1 MLLKLRLKR
10 MNNNLKGKRLLIQ
23 GAGRGNLGFIKTAK
37 EHGVFTVVT
46 GLGGDYPCNSYADK
60 LCVADISNPDDVLK
74 VAKEEN
80 VDGAIICC
88 SDTGLKAIGR
98 CNDIMGMAGLT
109 EKSADESSNKLL
121 MKQRLMEA
129 GVRTAQFYRVCNEEE
144 LDAVVEKMGYP
155 LIIKAVDLQGSRGI
169 NIVRDDTNLKSAFRD
184 TMSLTKQ
191 NFCIVEEFLVGEEYG
206 AQAFVYQGEVLFV
219 LPHGDETLMCKT
231 AVPIGH
237 YMPYGISKSLLQ
249 DTCEQ
254 VKNAIKALAFDN
266 CAVNVD
272 LIEKDG
278 KAYIIEL
285 TGRVGANCLPE
296 LVGNYFGINYYE
308 MILATCLGESP
319 LPYFDKRKEPC
330 ATLARMIRSDKA
342 GIVKSVNIPDIEG
355 VQIHM
360 FIKEGSEVRVFT
372 NCNDAIGEVIVKGSD
387 LSECE
392 NIMQKVVGNISLE
405 LV

>member
-1 MLLKLRLKR
+1 
-10 MNNNLKGKRLLIQ
+10 MNINLKDKKLLIQ

-37 EHGVFTVVT
+37 AHGVYTIVT
-46 GLGGDYPCNSYADK
+46 GLGGEYPCNPYADK
-60 LCVADISNPDDVLK
+60 LCYADISDSDAVLN
-74 VAKEEN
+74 VAQQEN
-80 VDGAIICC
+80 IDGAIICC

-98 CNDIMGMAGLT
+98 CNDIMGLTGLT

-121 MKQRLMEA
+121 MKQHLMDA

-144 LDAVVEKMGYP
+144 LAAVVKKMGYP

-169 NIVRDDTNLKSAFRD
+169 NIVRDETNLKTAFQD
-184 TMSLTKQ
+184 TMSLTRQ
-191 NFCIVEEFLVGEEYG
+191 DFCIVEEFLVGEEYG
-206 AQAFVYQGEVLFV
+206 AQAFVYNGEVLFV

-237 YMPYGISKSLLQ
+237 YMPYEISEHLLQ

-254 VKNAIKALAFDN
+254 VKKAIKALAFNN

-296 LVGNYFGINYYE
+296 LTSNYFGINYYE
-308 MILATCLGESP
+308 MILATCLGENP
-319 LPYFDKRKEPC
+319 LSIFENHREPC
-330 ATLARMIRSDKA
+330 ATLARMIRSDRS
-342 GIVKSVNIPDIEG
+342 GIVKSVRVPQIDG

-360 FIKEGSEVRVFT
+360 FIREGSVVRVFT
-372 NCNDAIGEVIVKGSD
+372 NCNDAIGEVIVKGKD
-387 LSECE
+387 MQECKE
-392 NIMQKVVGNISLE
+392 IIKQVMDCILIE